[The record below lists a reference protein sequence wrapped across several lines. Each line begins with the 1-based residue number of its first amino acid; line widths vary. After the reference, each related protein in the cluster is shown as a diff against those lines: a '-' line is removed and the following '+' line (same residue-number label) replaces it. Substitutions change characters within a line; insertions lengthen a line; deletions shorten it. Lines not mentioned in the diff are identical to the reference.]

1 MKKYR
6 FLFHAVFLF
15 SALSLFSCKNDDSF
29 DNSSSSSDQDT
40 SSDTEYGV
48 TYSYYLEANTDQI
61 WAEIT
66 GRKGSVLPSVT
77 TPKKDGYRF
86 TKWQTKDGDEPPA
99 TFGDSAQKFCAAW
112 EKYDKAKLIGSKT
125 SPDTVGD
132 VIFTD
137 GSASPY
143 PKTYD
148 ELTDKQW
155 KAAVAML
162 FTTTYNPATGSNE
175 KGGQYQYKIAAGLL
189 ASSLQQWCTDVLYE
203 MDDDE
208 IGDATEP
215 GPKTGYNYYFKFK
228 DHHFI
233 YNFMYTGYDWDESMD
248 AHAAEQANSLVLGPL
263 ALSQYFGRQNYVS
276 SSQFTTLATKDIA
289 PAFDYVIQYGASQNM
304 DNSCRDNWYLPSY
317 GELKVLFTDDEV
329 FQKYNR
335 LVMKKFLAAGSPSG
349 FLERIVPVHVFWTST
364 TNGVQPYDTSINVAT
379 RREHNESYG
388 PTHGKDVGVWGTND
402 TNTNDRHNRMKVYD
416 PCTGRIIHPMLNK
429 TLVSTN
435 LDVYPNP
442 WPDTEKVDN
451 GYAFS
456 YVLYNKAYQMDVLGN
471 LSFDTKTEAHS
482 VIAMRV
488 FE

>member
-1 MKKYR
+1 MKKYSFI
-6 FLFHAVFLF
+6 FLFTLIF
-15 SALSLFSCKNDDSF
+15 SIFFIASCNNNDTFDDSTTP
-29 DNSSSSSDQDT
+29 SDPDT
-40 SSDTEYGV
+40 PTDTEFGV
-48 TYSYYLEANTDQI
+48 TYSYYLNDYTDQL

-86 TKWQTKDGDEPPA
+86 EKWQTKDGDEPPA
-99 TFGDSAQKFCAAW
+99 TFGESAQKFYACW
-112 EKYDKAKLIGSKT
+112 KEYDKTKLIGSKA

-148 ELTDKQW
+148 ELTEDQW

-203 MDDDE
+203 MDDNEFRD
-208 IGDATEP
+208 
-215 GPKTGYNYYFKFK
+215 GYNYYWKYK

-263 ALSQYFGRQNYVS
+263 TLSQYFGKQNYVS
-276 SSQFTTLATKDIA
+276 SSQFVTLATKDIS
-289 PAFDYVIQYGASQNM
+289 PAFDFVIQYGASQNM
-304 DNSCRDNWYLPSY
+304 DNSCRDNWYLPSNC
-317 GELKVLFTDDEV
+317 ELKVLFTDDEV

-335 LVMKKFLAAGSPSG
+335 LVMKKFIVAGSPSG
-349 FLERIVPVHVFWTST
+349 FLERIVPAHVFWSST
-364 TNGVQPYDTSINVAT
+364 TNGTQPPDSSIDVIT
-379 RREHNESYG
+379 YREHGESYG
-388 PTHGKDVGVWGTND
+388 PTHGRDVGVWGIPDGGD
-402 TNTNDRHNRMKVYD
+402 TNTSDRHNRMQVYD
-416 PCTGRIIHPMLNK
+416 PSTGRIFHPMLNK
-429 TLVSTN
+429 TLVWTQYT
-435 LDVYPNP
+435 VYAS
-442 WPDTEKVDN
+442 PDSSSDHSN
-451 GYAFS
+451 GGYAFR

-471 LSFDTKTEAHS
+471 LSFDTKTNEHS